1 MSDLLPITGDQI
13 KEARE
18 YLRESQYEF
27 CLRLG
32 VIQTTLSRWEA
43 SGPPRGLAT
52 RNHIESVVR
61 PILARKA
68 ADEKAMA

>member
-1 MSDLLPITGDQI
+1 MTEIASITADQI

-32 VIQTTLSRWEA
+32 VDQATLSRWEA
-43 SGPPRGLAT
+43 SGPPRGIAT
-52 RNHIESVVR
+52 RNHIDGVVR
-61 PILARKA
+61 PILARKS
-68 ADEKAMA
+68 ADEKAVA